1 MGKKK
6 NPNAQALGSPGGKA
20 RAKKLSDS
28 ELARIASQGGK
39 SRAKKLSPAKCREI
53 ADKAVAARERERKG
67 KVMRSRSQHG
77 LIVRIGNR
85 WYVRYWERRTVSGNI
100 ERKRV
105 SHQLGPVTT
114 RGKRPPAD
122 IVTEAELHMATVNSG
137 TISAGRI
144 VTISDF
150 AERVYLPW
158 IEQHKRPSTAKGY
171 RDIWEDHLKPLC
183 GEVWLKDTRTYHV
196 QGWLNQIG
204 MSKLSRNT
212 LKHIKSVISGTFTLA
227 KQQDYFRGENPARD
241 TATNPGAAE
250 PQETYA
256 YTLEEVLELLSLLP
270 EPAATAFAVAA
281 YMGLRHG
288 EIQGLLWENY
298 RDGELYV
305 SRSIWN
311 GRIGEPKTRKGRAP
325 IPVIRQLAERL
336 EMHRLR
342 CGNPQT
348 GPIFANAV
356 GKPLA
361 LTSVVN
367 RVILPALNRCERCGK
382 VELMHPRTDHE
393 YKRDGRIPE
402 WHGWHAA
409 RRGLGSNLYRLGVPE
424 MVIQR
429 ILRHANV
436 STTATYYI
444 KTAADDVRNAMAK
457 LENHIA
463 ESARTQSDE
472 VKVMEP
478 ALPSGPSTIQ

>member
-1 MGKKK
+1 MRK
-6 NPNAQALGSPGGKA
+6 
-20 RAKKLSDS
+20 
-28 ELARIASQGGK
+28 QGGQV
-39 SRAKKLSPAKCREI
+39 I
-53 ADKAVAARERERKG
+53 
-67 KVMRSRSQHG
+67 
-77 LIVRIGNR
+77 RIGDK
-85 WYVRYWERRTVSGNI
+85 WYVRYWERRNIGGHI

-105 SHQLGPVTT
+105 TRSLGPVTT

-122 IVTEAELHMATVNSG
+122 IITEADRHMATVNSG
-137 TISAGRI
+137 TVPAERI
-144 VTISDF
+144 VTIDDF
-150 AERVYLPW
+150 VERVYLPW
-158 IEQHKRPSTAKGY
+158 TEEHKRPSTAKGY

-183 GEVWLKDTRTYHV
+183 APVWLKDARTYHV

-204 MSKLSRNT
+204 AGKLSRNT
-212 LKHIKSVISGTFTLA
+212 LKHIKSVISGIFTLA
-227 KQQDYFRGENPARD
+227 KQQDYFQRENPARD
-241 TATNPGAAE
+241 SATNPKAAE

-256 YTLEEVLELLSLLP
+256 YTLEEIQTILALLP

-281 YMGLRHG
+281 FMGLRHG

-311 GRIGEPKTRKGRAP
+311 GRVSDPKTSKGRAP
-325 IPVIRQLAERL
+325 VPVIRQLADRL

-342 CGNPQT
+342 SGSPLA

-361 LTSVVN
+361 LSSVVN
-367 RVILPALNRCERCGK
+367 RVILPALNRCEACGK
-382 VELMHPRTDHE
+382 AEPDHQKADHR
-393 YKRDGRIPE
+393 YKRDTRIPE

-409 RRGLGSNLYRLGVPE
+409 RRGLGSNLYRLGVPD

-444 KTAADDVRNAMAK
+444 KTAADDVRGAMAK
-457 LENHIA
+457 LESQVA
-463 ESARTQSDE
+463 DSAQA
-472 VKVMEP
+472 
-478 ALPSGPSTIQ
+478 ALDTLRAPDPGPSVGVARVQ